1 MIYTE
6 KTLPSV
12 FLEAQKEIFN
22 RAKGKERYNAIGGF
36 IKSKQNNSAKYV
48 IFDTPYTVRNVTYN
62 IKSVVYY
69 TSRPGSV
76 VSTIEKKVLDGNR
89 SLGSTVD
96 VRIQDADL
104 SKRII
109 ESTPILFSFIQL
121 DDYVVFE
128 NKTFPDDTVR
138 MDHPSMRGKILVKE
152 TDDNGNEYYR
162 VMIPQTPS
170 FTYEDKPYYA
180 LSATDF
186 QQGLGEISYTLRQ
199 IGYSWQDPDKRY
211 IGELQRIPYYLDLP
225 ISFRRL
231 YENLKKEKVEN
242 DYNRQDEVIKSFF
255 VEYSQYYEWR
265 NNNLSPGNPNITA
278 RNGGLSTKSVYGISN
293 IWDEDYNPYDNIL
306 KSLWTRAFEAV
317 YDNEVLYGSD
327 PTLAQQVKI
336 TPKNLNKIINGG
348 EKSTVVSNNAGF
360 INKNGALNPLTK
372 DETISGRQLR
382 NIEIASGGNNSGEE
396 TISSGQ
402 TNNEVTTGTPSI
414 EFPNFPN
421 SVGNPDVKSP
431 FDDVAPE
438 TSTGENNSPS
448 EEDSKKDETPTS
460 PFKEGTASVV
470 PPDSSVSLVK
480 GTMTFQGENKEGDS
494 TWGVM
499 TTPGAHFILDEKGN
513 AKIKAAPPVDTD
525 LTMGNV
531 EIASE
536 HGTRINVGTSLKI
549 DVNQSGKHKEETT
562 MSSSGSQSSTKIYYP
577 AFSIN
582 VSNGGLDITC
592 ENGNISFLGKNII
605 MNATE
610 NLHLNGTRSLGL
622 FSSFT
627 GSTGAAFGVA
637 KKLGSLF
644 GFELPV
650 GGGGEIII
658 KGGKLNMDVTTLK
671 DSASQRQSKTGAAK
685 TSEVG
690 SSNAVDAIDSAADI
704 NLSTSGNVRISA
716 GQKVRIEAQNWPIN
730 TSNPLTIPPVWQIQQ
745 LPAFELAAN
754 VLGPPAPPGIPGI
767 QFSSWN
773 AGIRS
778 NVTGIGGITL
788 GTQVGSISMYT
799 GKVIPFDV
807 VEGVPSNILL
817 SSGLGS
823 ITQQAGLGIYQ
834 KSGLSLKAFTPAG
847 ALDIINGFK
856 TSTYSGIKWQDIKGA
871 KFDTTLGFDKTSK
884 LGAAFEFDAGAFAKL
899 DGAVWA
905 KRGFGFASQSAP
917 AMSIDAEGAYK
928 ISAGG
933 TVSINAGGAL
943 NVSAAGAI
951 GLLAGGA
958 AVLSGA
964 LTTVVA
970 SGVLVQL
977 AGPLIRANGED
988 LTIDNIGII

>member
-1 MIYTE
+1 MS
-6 KTLPSV
+6 KN
-12 FLEAQKEIFN
+12 LEAV
-22 RAKGKERYNAIGGF
+22 IGGNQ
-36 IKSKQNNSAKYV
+36 K
-48 IFDTPYTVRNVTYN
+48 
-62 IKSVVYY
+62 
-69 TSRPGSV
+69 
-76 VSTIEKKVLDGNR
+76 STI
-89 SLGSTVD
+89 
-96 VRIQDADL
+96 
-104 SKRII
+104 
-109 ESTPILFSFIQL
+109 
-121 DDYVVFE
+121 
-128 NKTFPDDTVR
+128 
-138 MDHPSMRGKILVKE
+138 VKNE
-152 TDDNGNEYYR
+152 T
-162 VMIPQTPS
+162 
-170 FTYEDKPYYA
+170 
-180 LSATDF
+180 
-186 QQGLGEISYTLRQ
+186 
-199 IGYSWQDPDKRY
+199 
-211 IGELQRIPYYLDLP
+211 
-225 ISFRRL
+225 
-231 YENLKKEKVEN
+231 
-242 DYNRQDEVIKSFF
+242 
-255 VEYSQYYEWR
+255 
-265 NNNLSPGNPNITA
+265 
-278 RNGGLSTKSVYGISN
+278 GI
-293 IWDEDYNPYDNIL
+293 Y
-306 KSLWTRAFEAV
+306 
-317 YDNEVLYGSD
+317 
-327 PTLAQQVKI
+327 
-336 TPKNLNKIINGG
+336 
-348 EKSTVVSNNAGF
+348 
-360 INKNGALNPLTK
+360 NKNGAINALTK
-372 DETISGRQLR
+372 DASISGTQLKDIEKDR
-382 NIEIASGGNNSGEE
+382 NDGIFGDDVSYTENDNNV
-396 TISSGQ
+396 
-402 TNNEVTTGTPSI
+402 VTTGTPTI
-414 EFPNFPN
+414 NFP
-421 SVGNPDVKSP
+421 SLGSIGNPNVTSS
-431 FDDVAPE
+431 FDDVAPK
-438 TSTGENNSPS
+438 TSTGENADTNSSSDQS
-448 EEDSKKDETPTS
+448 ESQTPTS

-470 PPDSSVSLVK
+470 PPDSAVSLVK

-499 TTPGAHFILDEKGN
+499 TTPGSHFILDEKGN

-531 EIASE
+531 EVGSE
-536 HGTRINVGTSLKI
+536 HGMRINVGTSLKI

-562 MSSSGSQSSTKIYYP
+562 MSSSGSQSSSKIYYP

-582 VSNGGLDITC
+582 VTNGGLDITC

-627 GSTGAAFGVA
+627 GSSGAAFGIA
-637 KKLGSLF
+637 KQLGSLF

-650 GGGGEIII
+650 GGGGEIIM

-690 SSNAVDAIDSAADI
+690 SSNAVDATDSAGDI

-730 TSNPLTIPPVWQIQQ
+730 TSNPLTIPPAWWIQQ
-745 LPAFELAAN
+745 PAAFEVAAN
-754 VLGPPAPPGIPGI
+754 VLGPPTPIGI
-767 QFSSWN
+767 SLASWN
-773 AGIRS
+773 SAIRA
-778 NVTGIGGITL
+778 NVTGLGGITM

-807 VEGVPSNILL
+807 AEAVPNNILL

-834 KSGLSLKAFTPAG
+834 TSGLSLKAFTPAG

-856 TSTYSGIKWQDIKGA
+856 TGTYSGIKWQDIKGA

-905 KRGFGFASQSAP
+905 KRGFGFATQSAP
-917 AMSIDAEGAYK
+917 AINVNADGAYN
-928 ISAGG
+928 INAGG

-977 AGPLIRANGED
+977 AGPLVRANGED
-988 LTIDNIGII
+988 LTVDNIGII